1 MPGLA
6 VAGGV
11 GGLLRTAA
19 AADPVGGPDA
29 QRAAREELRRG
40 EYHRDDPGLVS
51 RFLDWVARRVASLFS
66 GSPGGDALLI
76 LVIVIA
82 AVVIFAVVRAGPPRR
97 IARAARSDD
106 DPLRPVAAA
115 DHRRQAA
122 DLAAQG
128 RHAEALREWL
138 RATVQTIEERGILTP
153 TPGRTGAATAREA
166 GPLLPAAADQ
176 MRAATRAF
184 DEVWFGGRTATPADV
199 ESGRAAAQAVVSAR
213 VAHPAGAAAVG
224 GYAQPW

>member
-1 MPGLA
+1 MPGIA
-6 VAGGV
+6 GPGGV
-11 GGLLRTAA
+11 GGLLRAMA

-29 QRAAREELRRG
+29 QRAAREELRRV

-51 RFLDWVARRVASLFS
+51 RFLNWVARRVDSLFS
-66 GSPGGDALLI
+66 GSAGGDALLI
-76 LVIVIA
+76 LVIVLA

-97 IARAARSDD
+97 MARSAGSGD

-115 DHRRQAA
+115 DHRRLAA

-138 RATVQTIEERGILTP
+138 RAAVQTIEERGILTP

-166 GPLLPAAADQ
+166 GPLLPTAAEQ
-176 MRAATRAF
+176 LRAATRAF
-184 DEVWFGGRTATPADV
+184 DEVWFGGRAATTADV
-199 ESGRAAAQAVVSAR
+199 ESGRAAAQAVASAR
-213 VAHPAGAAAVG
+213 VAHSPDTAAVG

>member
-1 MPGLA
+1 M
-6 VAGGV
+6 
-11 GGLLRTAA
+11 
-19 AADPVGGPDA
+19 
-29 QRAAREELRRG
+29 
-40 EYHRDDPGLVS
+40 
-51 RFLDWVARRVASLFS
+51 
-66 GSPGGDALLI
+66 
-76 LVIVIA
+76 IVLA

-97 IARAARSDD
+97 VARSARSDD

-115 DHRRQAA
+115 DHRRLAA

-184 DEVWFGGRTATPADV
+184 DEVWFGGRTATTADV
-199 ESGRAAAQAVVSAR
+199 ESGRAAAQAVACRRAWRIRPAPRPSGGTRSHGERYRSCGPKPPSNRPGGDGDSGSQSRCCSCWAR
-213 VAHPAGAAAVG
+213 
-224 GYAQPW
+224 WR